1 VQVSKLEDRLGSTTN
16 VLTIENVCNELNLKY
31 AHLRKTVE
39 DKTESKKALLT
50 MNCFKGKCTHCSK
63 LRHKGSM
70 CWYANGKD
78 RKGKHGKKPMYKKH
92 VTCFNCGKKGHYQS
106 ECPYDDH
113 NERTNGCGKL
123 NARSSAGWQWHQQSK
138 CPRRHAG

>member
-1 VQVSKLEDRLGSTTN
+1 M
-16 VLTIENVCNELNLKY
+16 LTIENVCNELNLKY

-39 DKTESKKALLT
+39 DKTENKKALLT

-113 NERTNGCGKL
+113 NEEQMDVANSMLGLVLGDSGINNQNVQEDMLDSQYGSVHTYHK
-123 NARSSAGWQWHQQSK
+123 
-138 CPRRHAG
+138 